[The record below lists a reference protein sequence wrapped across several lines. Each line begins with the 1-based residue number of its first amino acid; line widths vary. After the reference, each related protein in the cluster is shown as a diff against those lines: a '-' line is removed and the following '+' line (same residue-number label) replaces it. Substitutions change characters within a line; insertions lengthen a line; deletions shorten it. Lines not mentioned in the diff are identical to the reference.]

1 MAMKDYDFF
10 KTEEKLI
17 NSIYAYEAVIKLKER
32 LIDLLEN
39 RQGAE
44 IEKIR
49 KRYAK
54 EIQKSNDLLSS
65 TNDELSALEQAQF
78 GGEEEKKDPLPEY
91 IMQMSDSTI
100 GDIDNFNKHNETLIK
115 IRVQIKELEKET
127 AKIKKGASEQ
137 SKELE
142 IFVKQLETLKE
153 GLVEDLAELER
164 LIQELDTK
172 VLRGVAD
179 LIDAIDRFQK
189 GYGTPKQMQ

>member
-44 IEKIR
+44 IQKIR

-65 TNDELSALEQAQF
+65 TKIELSALEQAQF

-115 IRVQIKELEKET
+115 LRVQIKEIEKET
-127 AKIKKGASEQ
+127 AKIKKGAPEQ

-153 GLVEDLAELER
+153 GLVAELAELER
-164 LIQELDTK
+164 LVQELDTK
-172 VLRGVAD
+172 ALRGVAD
-179 LIDAIDRFQK
+179 LIDAIDRYEK
-189 GYGTPKQMQ
+189 GYGPPKQMQ

>member
-1 MAMKDYDFF
+1 MAMKDYDYF

-65 TNDELSALEQAQF
+65 TKIELSALEQAQF
-78 GGEEEKKDPLPEY
+78 GGEEKKDPLPDY

-115 IRVQIKELEKET
+115 IRVQIKEIEKEI
-127 AKIKKGASEQ
+127 AKIKKGAPEQ
-137 SKELE
+137 SNELE
-142 IFVKQLETLKE
+142 IFVKQLEALKE
-153 GLVEDLAELER
+153 GLVAELAEIER
-164 LIQELDTK
+164 LVQELDTK
-172 VLRGVAD
+172 ALRGVAD
-179 LIDAIDRFQK
+179 LIDAIDRYEK
-189 GYGTPKQMQ
+189 GYGPPKQMQ